1 MDWVATQKISK
12 KRKEFHADDCHV
24 EDGSDVNF
32 REIADNI
39 TDLTILRDISAA
51 FSKHCLD
58 PKLDIDC
65 NYYGENIER
74 KDGQKQPYYSIN
86 FEGLGK
92 VPKIEE
98 LMVFYSAN
106 LEVVNNIYVLF
117 PIETKDTLDIHI
129 WVNKSVKT
137 KKVAIGV
144 LEKPQTNKKT
154 FRDSII
160 SSLRMME
167 VQAPKDFGFH
177 SQILGDI
184 HHSLTSSTYLCARDI
199 FFDIDF
205 ELSVYRLKFT
215 RVKEISLGL
224 LIEMNNTIKKR
235 NDQNKTA
242 VQFDLKS
249 KYIGFT
255 IKKKNAEIDFSIFF

>member
-1 MDWVATQKISK
+1 MDWVDTQQSSK
-12 KRKEFHADDCHV
+12 KRKEIHVDDCYA

-32 REIADNI
+32 KEIADNMA
-39 TDLTILRDISAA
+39 DLTNLKEISAA

-74 KDGQKQPYYSIN
+74 RDGQKKPYYSIN

-98 LMVFYSAN
+98 LMVFYSTN
-106 LEVVNNIYVLF
+106 VELVNNIYMLF

-144 LEKPQTNKKT
+144 LEKPQTNKQT
-154 FRDSII
+154 FRDSIV
-160 SSLRMME
+160 SSLKMME
-167 VQAPKDFGFH
+167 VQAPKDFDFH
-177 SQILGDI
+177 SQILDDI
-184 HHSLTSSTYLCARDI
+184 HHSLTSSTSLCTRDI

-235 NDQNKTA
+235 NDQSKTS
-242 VQFDLKS
+242 VQFDIKS